1 VRRGLGNMHI
11 QAFLTAAAVD
21 LKRLAMVL
29 LRLLLRRLWGVSA
42 RGSVV
47 GAGGRA
53 LVQPSRSELMAA

>member
-29 LRLLLRRLWGVSA
+29 LRLLLRRL
-42 RGSVV
+42 
-47 GAGGRA
+47 
-53 LVQPSRSELMAA
+53 